1 MEPYVLPKLTDFE
14 YKLLMLC
21 KGKYKVKP
29 ISVPVDSVFRQYPQF
44 YAFYGVEYWT
54 GETDIPYSA
63 AEIERLLISVMSE
76 LLFKLYP
83 NLFKAC
89 VLEAFGTNTTLL
101 DKEDPHVFFKML
113 RSYIRL
119 RISTNDY
126 RYLGELIF

>member
-1 MEPYVLPKLTDFE
+1 MCLDNT
-14 YKLLMLC
+14 
-21 KGKYKVKP
+21 
-29 ISVPVDSVFRQYPQF
+29 RNF
-44 YAFYGVEYWT
+44 YAFYGAEYWT

-63 AEIERLLISVMSE
+63 EEIERLLISVMSE

-83 NLFKAC
+83 SLFKAC

-101 DKEDPHVFFKML
+101 DKEDPYVFFKML

>member
-1 MEPYVLPKLTDFE
+1 MEPYVRPKLTDFE

-29 ISVPVDSVFRQYPQF
+29 ISVLVDSVFRQYPQF
-44 YAFYGVEYWT
+44 YAFYGTEYWT
-54 GETDIPYSA
+54 GETNIPYSA
-63 AEIERLLISVMSE
+63 EEIERLLISVMSE
-76 LLFKLYP
+76 LLFKLSP

>member
-29 ISVPVDSVFRQYPQF
+29 IAVLVDGVFRQYPQF
-44 YAFYGVEYWT
+44 YDFYGTEYWT
-54 GETDIPYSA
+54 GETNIPYSA
-63 AEIERLLISVMSE
+63 EEIERLLISVMSE
-76 LLFKLYP
+76 LLFKLSP

-119 RISTNDY
+119 RISTDDY

>member
-29 ISVPVDSVFRQYPQF
+29 ISVPVNSVFMQYPQF
-44 YAFYGVEYWT
+44 YAFYGAEYWA

-63 AEIERLLISVMSE
+63 EDIERLFISVMSE

-83 NLFKAC
+83 NLFKTC

-101 DKEDPHVFFKML
+101 DKEDPYVFFKML

>member
-1 MEPYVLPKLTDFE
+1 MEPYVLQKLTDFE

-29 ISVPVDSVFRQYPQF
+29 IAVPVNSVFTQYPQF
-44 YAFYGVEYWT
+44 YAFYGAEYWA

-63 AEIERLLISVMSE
+63 EDIERLFISVMSE

-101 DKEDPHVFFKML
+101 DKEDPYVFFKML

>member
-1 MEPYVLPKLTDFE
+1 
-14 YKLLMLC
+14 
-21 KGKYKVKP
+21 
-29 ISVPVDSVFRQYPQF
+29 
-44 YAFYGVEYWT
+44 
-54 GETDIPYSA
+54 
-63 AEIERLLISVMSE
+63 MSE

-83 NLFKAC
+83 GLFKAC

-101 DKEDPHVFFKML
+101 DKEDPFKML

>member
-1 MEPYVLPKLTDFE
+1 MEPYVLTKLTNFE

-29 ISVPVDSVFRQYPQF
+29 ISVPVDSVFIQYPQF
-44 YAFYGVEYWT
+44 YAFYSVEYWA
-54 GETDIPYSA
+54 GETAIPYSA
-63 AEIERLLISVMSE
+63 EEIERLLISVMSE

-126 RYLGELIF
+126 IYLGELIF

>member
-29 ISVPVDSVFRQYPQF
+29 RAVPLDSVFTQYPQF
-44 YAFYGVEYWT
+44 YAFYGTEYWA
-54 GETDIPYSA
+54 GETNIPYSA
-63 AEIERLLISVMSE
+63 EEIERLLISVMSE
-76 LLFKLYP
+76 LLFKLCP
-83 NLFKAC
+83 SLFKAC
-89 VLEAFGTNTTLL
+89 VLEAFGINTTLL
-101 DKEDPHVFFKML
+101 DTEDPHVFFKML

-119 RISTNDY
+119 RISTKDY